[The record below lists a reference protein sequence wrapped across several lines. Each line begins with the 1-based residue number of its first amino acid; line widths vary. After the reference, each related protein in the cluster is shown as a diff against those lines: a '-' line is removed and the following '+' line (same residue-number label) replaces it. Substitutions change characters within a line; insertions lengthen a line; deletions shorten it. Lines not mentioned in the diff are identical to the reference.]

1 MALNENVVIRQWQ
14 PCLEDARMV
23 HEVMKRAVPQHNHA
37 PPKDALLRIPKI
49 IAGIEE
55 GAMLAIREGQAVGA
69 VMLSIMTNPA
79 VARLGGGVPPSD
91 SKQGIG
97 RTLLERARQIATNH
111 GCTHLRS
118 SWFLSNRRAVTFM
131 KEAGFVEMD
140 RIYWSRFN
148 LNDPL
153 TEWARAKADTCIA
166 SGIRIVPATTFESLH
181 SGWDRL
187 WWTHLMTCLADVP
200 SVIPFEPIAFDKWRP
215 FIEAPFLDRRQ
226 VLVALDK
233 NEMVGLMYVGPL
245 KEHAVNI
252 DHTSVARSHRRRG
265 ISVLLKS
272 AAIGLARNLG
282 AGELTTQNHQ
292 KNPMFDLNK
301 ALGFR
306 HIETHID
313 GRLSIIP

>member
-1 MALNENVVIRQWQ
+1 
-14 PCLEDARMV
+14 MV

-37 PPKDALLRIPKI
+37 PPKTALLRIPKMI
-49 IAGIEE
+49 EGIEE
-55 GAMLAIREGQAVGA
+55 GAILAIRDGQAVGA
-69 VMLSIMTNPA
+69 IMLSILTNPA
-79 VARLGGGVPPSD
+79 VPRVAGGVIPSD
-91 SKQGIG
+91 GKQGVG
-97 RTLLERARQIATNH
+97 RALLERARQVATAH

-118 SWFLSNRRAVTFM
+118 SWFLSNRRSVSFM
-131 KEAGFVEMD
+131 KQAGFTEMD
-140 RIYWSRFN
+140 RIYWSRFD
-148 LNDPL
+148 LSDPL

-166 SGIRIVPATTFESLH
+166 SGIKVVPATTFEALRSD
-181 SGWDRL
+181 WDHV
-187 WWTHLMTCLADVP
+187 WWTHLMACLADVP
-200 SVIPFEPIAFDKWRP
+200 SVIPFEQIPFEKWRP
-215 FIEAPFLDRRQ
+215 FINLPFLERRH
-226 VLVALDK
+226 VLIALDGSD
-233 NEMVGLMYVGPL
+233 MVGLMYVGPL
-245 KEHAVNI
+245 KVHTINI